1 VKLHKIETLNLNS
14 LYGEQKVN
22 LDEDLGGAAL
32 FLVVGPTGA
41 GKTTL
46 LDAICL
52 ALFGATPRL
61 SNSDGDESKA
71 NLQVMSFG
79 TAEARAQVEF
89 SKNVGGR
96 RVRYRAAWYCRRAH
110 RRVDGKV
117 KKPERSLERQDPESE
132 RWDLLVSSDLV
143 KNFSPVF
150 DEVLEGMRVAEF
162 TRAILLAQG
171 RFSDFLKPGDGV
183 SRTEAERKRARI
195 LELLTDTGHFQ
206 TIGHRASRRRKAAR
220 SAVTE
225 AERELAV
232 NLTFTDE
239 QRSLLEARN
248 ELLKTQMAALD
259 DRLEALRNI
268 AQWAERE
275 EALRRHEEAAKEV
288 LERARR
294 AVSDAAEDMSALAEH
309 ERCAPAGARAAEFDL
324 LVAEERTLQAELRDQ
339 RQLLKEN
346 TEQNQNE
353 LRKVA
358 LLEQGLREA
367 GEAAAALKPKLER
380 GLGLM
385 ATRLQLE
392 RREDDAR
399 ERLEGLRTA
408 EKARESELVS
418 LLARASEATLGLK
431 DVEERLLRLG
441 DGEALESALSGLA
454 ERVQAHLRGAAELR
468 SETAV
473 LDELFAGLQKAE
485 VESQSE
491 ELRLQKVRAEVDL
504 AKSALEDRKELLH
517 TELQEHSDLSA
528 ALAAL
533 EKEKSGL
540 LQKEKY
546 LDWVVGIARQ
556 ADKLRPGDECP
567 LCHSTAHEIPVG
579 AHEEQIRVTEQ
590 ELEQLGVQLASNSEK
605 VARLNKANTAV
616 ESAERGVLQQI
627 AELGP
632 LETGFNHRRNQNK
645 EQRSQATKRREAL
658 ESAETEWAGNESRL
672 VVEFE
677 QYGCPPA
684 LGPTGANFVDAV
696 ERAEAR
702 RAEWSS
708 LKTSK
713 ISLEKELSALAAEQK
728 QLEALAAQS
737 VALGVR
743 AAGELASLQEEL
755 VTIRE
760 ALIADF
766 GGDDPA
772 EVGRVVEA
780 RVAEART
787 KLEEQQVVAGTA
799 GRTMAGTQ
807 AAVEATERRVNESAV
822 EVAQSFERLSELLE
836 ELELVGREELTSRL
850 LSQERVASL
859 VEQRERENE
868 ALLTAQAVQETHR
881 RQRKELEG
889 VRPESLPVGSTD
901 SKVAEVSQ
909 EWLKSLEVKRG
920 DCAREQA
927 DIAVRLERDAEVEAR
942 KKHLVQSLREL
953 RREEGLW
960 SRLHSLIGEN
970 EGEAFKRFAQIM
982 NLGELIAGANVH
994 LNRLNPRYALTPA
1007 RDAAGRP
1014 TLSFAVIDQ
1023 FQGGL
1028 ARPISTLSGG
1038 ETFLVSMAL
1047 ALALGEFRSSRMP
1060 IETLLLDEGF
1070 GTLDRETQNI
1080 AMDALARLQ
1089 SSGIQVGIISHVEGL
1104 RERIPAQIRVEK
1116 QGDGRSKIEVVR

>member
-1 VKLHKIETLNLNS
+1 MKLHKIETLNLNS

-89 SKNVGGR
+89 SKNVGGH

-110 RRVDGKV
+110 RRPDGKV

-132 RWDLLVSSDLV
+132 RWELLVSSDLV
-143 KNFSPVF
+143 KHFSPVF

-206 TIGHRASRRRKAAR
+206 TIGQRASRRRKAAR
-220 SAVTE
+220 TAVAE
-225 AERELAV
+225 AEREFAA

-239 QRSLLEARN
+239 QRALLEARN
-248 ELLKTQMAALD
+248 GLLKGQMAALD
-259 DRLEALRNI
+259 QRLETLRSI

-275 EALRRHEEAAKEV
+275 QALRRHEEAAEVV

-294 AVSDAAEDMSALAEH
+294 AVSSAEEDMSALAEH
-309 ERCAPAGARAAEFDL
+309 ERCAPAGARAAEHDAL
-324 LVAEERTLQAELRDQ
+324 EAEERALQAQLREQ
-339 RQLLKEN
+339 RVLLKAT
-346 TEQNQNE
+346 TEQNESE

-358 LLEQGLREA
+358 QLEQGLTDA
-367 GEAAAALKPKLER
+367 TEAAAALKPKLER

-392 RREDDAR
+392 RREKDAR
-399 ERLEGLRTA
+399 GRIEGMRA
-408 EKARESELVS
+408 SEKARETELEALVVRLAEAVS
-418 LLARASEATLGLK
+418 ARK
-431 DVEERLLRLG
+431 DVEGKLAGLG
-441 DGEALESALSGLA
+441 DGTALESALSGLE
-454 ERVQAHLRGAAELR
+454 ERVHAHLRRAEELR
-468 SETAV
+468 SEAAS
-473 LDELFAGLQKAE
+473 LGPLFSALQEAE
-485 VESQSE
+485 RQSQSE
-491 ELRLQKVRAEVDL
+491 EVRLEEARAGVAE
-504 AKSALEDRKELLH
+504 AKSGLEERKELL
-517 TELQEHSDLSA
+517 TNQLQQHSDLSV

-533 EKEKSGL
+533 EEENSGL
-540 LQKEKY
+540 VQREKY
-546 LDWVVGIARQ
+546 LDWIVGIARQ

-567 LCHSTAHEIPVG
+567 LCHSTAHAIPSG
-579 AHEEQIRVTEQ
+579 AHEEQIRETEQ
-590 ELEQLGVQLASNSEK
+590 ELEELGAQLAAN
-605 VARLNKANTAV
+605 NGKAASLSKAAASV
-616 ESAERGVLQQI
+616 ESAERDILRQLAV
-627 AELGP
+627 LGP
-632 LETGFNHRRNQNK
+632 LETGFNHRRSQNK
-645 EQRSQATKRREAL
+645 EQRSLLTERQQAVEGAT
-658 ESAETEWAGNESRL
+658 TEWSANESRL
-672 VVEFE
+672 VGEFE
-677 QYGCPPA
+677 QLGFSLTRGTSGVDFARA
-684 LGPTGANFVDAV
+684 LELAHLRREESASL
-696 ERAEAR
+696 RA
-702 RAEWSS
+702 
-708 LKTSK
+708 SK
-713 ISLEKELSALAAEQK
+713 MALEKQVSALEAEQK
-728 QLEALAAQS
+728 KLEALAGQS
-737 VALGVR
+737 VAEEVR
-743 AAGELASLQEEL
+743 VAGELASLQEEL
-755 VTIRE
+755 ATIRE
-760 ALIADF
+760 ALISDF
-766 GGDDPA
+766 GEEDPA
-772 EVGRVVEA
+772 EVGRAAETRVTEA
-780 RVAEART
+780 RSLLEA
-787 KLEEQQVVAGTA
+787 QQVLAGSA
-799 GRTMAGTQ
+799 GRTMAGTK
-807 AAVEATERRVNESAV
+807 AAMEATERRVVDSAS
-822 EVAQSFERLSELLE
+822 EVAQSLALLVGQLE
-836 ELELVGREELTSRL
+836 ELGIIGRAELSTRL
-850 LSQERVASL
+850 LSPDRVAAL
-859 VEQRERENE
+859 LEQRERENE
-868 ALLTAQAVQETHR
+868 ALVTAEAVQETHR
-881 RQRKELEG
+881 RQRQELER
-889 VRPESLPVGSTD
+889 VRPDSLAVRSTG
-901 SKVAEVSQ
+901 SKVVEVSQ
-909 EWLKSLEVKRG
+909 EWLKGLEAKRSEY
-920 DCAREQA
+920 AREQA
-927 DIAVRLERDAEVEAR
+927 DIGVRLERDAEVGAR
-942 KKHLVQSLREL
+942 KKLLVQSLRVL

-960 SRLHSLIGEN
+960 SRLHGLIGEN

-994 LNRLNPRYALTPA
+994 LHRLNPRYSLTPA
-1007 RDAAGRP
+1007 RDGAGRP
-1014 TLSFAVIDQ
+1014 TLSFAVVDQ

-1116 QGDGRSKIEVVR
+1116 QGDGRSKIAIVR